1 MLLGFNNPLLH
12 ETLVSAGMFHSGA
25 LMYNSRQF
33 PTHPSTRFRS
43 VNRSTPTPARA
54 LALVGMP
61 GAGKSLC
68 ARHLQAKG
76 YFQYRFGSIVVD
88 EVARRGWT
96 LTPEHER
103 IVREE
108 FRANEGMDAI
118 ARRALPILKQ
128 ALQRQN
134 SIVIDGLY
142 SWSEYKT
149 LRAELDSEL
158 TVVAI
163 VSERALR
170 YARLSE
176 REERPL
182 TGEEA
187 ERRDTQEIESLEK
200 GGPIALA
207 DYTLLNNVSPDHLLN
222 ALDALIEK
230 LDFRP

>member
-1 MLLGFNNPLLH
+1 MRPNFVVNLSLKDLK
-12 ETLVSAGMFHSGA
+12 
-25 LMYNSRQF
+25 Q
-33 PTHPSTRFRS
+33 
-43 VNRSTPTPARA
+43 VNRNTTVPPRA

-68 ARHLQAKG
+68 AVHLQAKG

-88 EVARRGWT
+88 EVARRGLL
-96 LTPEHER
+96 LTPENER

-128 ALQRQN
+128 ALERQ
-134 SIVIDGLY
+134 SCIVIDGLY

-149 LRAELDSEL
+149 LHKEFGGEM
-158 TVVAI
+158 VVAAI

-170 YARLSE
+170 YQRLTS
-176 REERPL
+176 RPERPL
-182 TGEEA
+182 TEEEA
-187 ERRDTQEIESLEK
+187 ERRDYQEIENLEK

-207 DYTLLNNVSPDHLLN
+207 DYTLLNNGAPDELL
-222 ALDALIEK
+222 ATLDALIDT

>member
-1 MLLGFNNPLLH
+1 M
-12 ETLVSAGMFHSGA
+12 T
-25 LMYNSRQF
+25 
-33 PTHPSTRFRS
+33 
-43 VNRSTPTPARA
+43 TPARA

-68 ARHLQAKG
+68 ARHLEVKG

-88 EVARRGWT
+88 EVARRGLP
-96 LTPEHER
+96 LTPDNER

-118 ARRALPILKQ
+118 AKRALPILRQ
-128 ALQRQN
+128 ALERQN
-134 SIVIDGLY
+134 CIVIDGLY

-149 LRAELDSEL
+149 LHSEL
-158 TVVAI
+158 GGELIVAAI

-170 YARLSE
+170 YARLTE
-176 REERPL
+176 RSERPL
-182 TGEEA
+182 TLAEA
-187 ERRDTQEIESLEK
+187 EQRDYQEIEKLEK

-207 DYTLLNNVSPDHLLN
+207 DYTLLNMGAPDELLR
-222 ALDALIEK
+222 ALDALIER